1 MFRKSGKNDTIAKEK
16 MEMENST
23 LYRVVTIG
31 DSAVGKTSLINC
43 LMGSEF
49 NPNEQSTV
57 GAMFILHVEE
67 YAGKR
72 MELQVWDTAGQ
83 EKFRSLGPIYY
94 RNADVAVVVFDMTN
108 SLTYDNLDSWI
119 SSFIETA
126 GTDSLIVIAANKCDL
141 AEQRNVEHSTVQRW
155 SFEKGYLFFETSAVT
170 GYGVKEMF
178 AKIGEELYNRKSR
191 RVAEAV
197 PMKQAEIERED
208 KTCKC

>member
-1 MFRKSGKNDTIAKEK
+1 
-16 MEMENST
+16 MEMNSSS

-43 LMGSEF
+43 LMGSDF

-67 YAGKR
+67 YEGKR

-108 SLTYDNLDSWI
+108 SLTYENLDSWI

-126 GTDSLIVIAANKCDL
+126 GTDSIIAIVGNKYDL
-141 AEQRNVEHSTVQRW
+141 ADQRKVERSTVERW
-155 SFEKGYLFFETSAVT
+155 SLEKGYMFFETSAVT
-170 GYGVKEMF
+170 GHGIKEMF
-178 AKIGEELYNRKSR
+178 AKISEELYNRKTK

-197 PMKQAEIERED
+197 PMKQAEIQREE
-208 KTCKC
+208 KNCKC